1 MRARSALFDLYGD
14 HLRSRGGRAP
24 VAALVQLLAPLGINP
39 AAVRTAV
46 SRMVRQGWLTSVRTP
61 GGPGYALT
69 GRAVRRLDEAAG
81 RIYRTRGSEWD
92 GTWHLLVLPHV
103 PDRSLRERLHAGLAF
118 LGYARL
124 GGDTWLAPRRSGEA
138 ESLLAADG
146 VRADGF
152 TARDLG
158 DPAELAARAFDLTA
172 LGTAYQQWLRDAR
185 THAWADTG
193 VEADGLEGGGVE
205 GVTVGEDAD
214 RRAFAARSRL
224 VHEWRK
230 FLFTDPGLPSALLPA
245 DWPGDAAAAYFDT
258 HAAALLPAAARF
270 VDTCLAQTGGTT

>member
-1 MRARSALFDLYGD
+1 M
-14 HLRSRGGRAP
+14 
-24 VAALVQLLAPLGINP
+24 AALVQLLAPLGISA

-46 SRMVRQGWLTSVRTP
+46 SRMVRQGWLTPVRTP

-69 GRAVRRLDEAAG
+69 ERAVRRLDEAAG
-81 RIYRTRGSEWD
+81 RIYRTGGSEWD
-92 GTWHLLVLPHV
+92 GSWHLLVLPHL

-138 ESLLAADG
+138 VSLLAADG
-146 VRADGF
+146 VGADSF

-158 DPAELAARAFDLTA
+158 DPAELAARAFDLA
-172 LGTAYQQWLRDAR
+172 RLGTAYQQWLRDAR
-185 THAWADTG
+185 THAWADT
-193 VEADGLEGGGVE
+193 EATATEGDGPEE
-205 GVTVGEDAD
+205 VTMGEDGD
-214 RRAFAARSRL
+214 RLAFAARSRL

-230 FLFTDPGLPSALLPA
+230 FLFTDPGLPRALLPA

-258 HAAALLPAAARF
+258 HAAALLPAATRF
-270 VDTCLAQTGGTT
+270 VDTCLVQTGGTT